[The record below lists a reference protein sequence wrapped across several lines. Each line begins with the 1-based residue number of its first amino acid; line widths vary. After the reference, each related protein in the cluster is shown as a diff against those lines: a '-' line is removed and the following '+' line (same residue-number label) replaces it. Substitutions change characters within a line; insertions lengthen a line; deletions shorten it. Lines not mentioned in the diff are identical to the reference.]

1 MATKLKNLKVTKV
14 DFVDQGANPDAH
26 IKLFKRKDE
35 KGEPNGKPDNGTD
48 EPEKKEALFK
58 RFIENAAKLF
68 GISNFKADDDEET
81 GKGGTTEDVAKSG
94 AETFGAKL
102 ERRNLEVITNEI
114 WDMCY
119 ALNTSL
125 CSILTDSDLDIEQ
138 TKAAMKESLKEFS
151 EYADGT
157 AQSWVEGKA
166 SNISKDLEFDL
177 AVAKSAYKRLG
188 DRIAKSEEHTDGKM
202 DEGEK
207 GDHEEM
213 KIDKSKL
220 TESER
225 AFLESIEKRYGTEDD
240 AGAAQ
245 TAQQPTGGTG
255 AAQTQTAAT
264 NASDEVAKALEKLGL
279 SNVTKQNQQQG
290 EADIFKGLNPVVKAQ
305 LESLMKF
312 KEEAEAKELKE
323 VAKKYAILGKS
334 EDELLPVLKSTK
346 AASQEAYDQLIT
358 TLDGAVAAVEKSGVF
373 GEVGK
378 NGHSTQVG
386 KSAAPT
392 TAEAKIDSIAKS
404 YMEKEP
410 RMAYSDAV
418 AKAWEDNPDLVSQ
431 YEQEAGF

>member
-58 RFIENAAKLF
+58 RFVENAAKLF
-68 GISNFKADDDEET
+68 GISNFKADGGKET
-81 GKGGTTEDVAKSG
+81 GTDDTPEDVAKSG
-94 AETFGAKL
+94 AETFGARL
-102 ERRNLEVITNEI
+102 ERRNLEIITNEI

-125 CSILTDSDLDIEQ
+125 CSILTDNDLDIEQ

-151 EYADGT
+151 EYADGI
-157 AQSWVEGKA
+157 AQSWAEGKA

-202 DEGEK
+202 EDKK

-245 TAQQPTGGTG
+245 TAQQPAGGAG

-279 SNVTKQNQQQG
+279 SGITKQNQQG

-312 KEEAEAKELKE
+312 KEETEAKELKE
-323 VAKKYAILGKS
+323 IAKKYAILGKT
-334 EDELLPVLKSTK
+334 EDELMPVLKSTK

-378 NGHSTQVG
+378 SGHATQVG

-404 YMEKEP
+404 YMEKAPE
-410 RMAYSDAV
+410 MTYSDAL
-418 AKAWEDNPDLVSQ
+418 AKAWEDNPDLISQ

>member
-1 MATKLKNLKVTKV
+1 MAAKLKNLKVTKV

-26 IKLFKRKDE
+26 IKLFKRKDGE
-35 KGEPNGKPDNGTD
+35 KAEPKGKPDSGAD
-48 EPEKKEALFK
+48 EPEKKEAMFK
-58 RFIENAAKLF
+58 RFVESAAKMF
-68 GISNFKADDDEET
+68 GISNFKADNSE
-81 GKGGTTEDVAKSG
+81 GGTTEGVTKSG
-94 AETFGAKL
+94 AETFGTRL
-102 ERRNLEVITNEI
+102 ERRNLEIITNEI

-151 EYADGT
+151 EYADGI
-157 AQSWVEGKA
+157 AQSWAEGKA

-188 DRIAKSEEHTDGKM
+188 DRIAESEEHTDGKM

-207 GDHEEM
+207 GDHKEM

-245 TAQQPTGGTG
+245 TTQQPTGGTG
-255 AAQTQTAAT
+255 TAQPTAANT
-264 NASDEVAKALEKLGL
+264 NDETVAKALEKLGL
-279 SNVTKQNQQQG
+279 SSITQQNQQQG
-290 EADIFKGLNPVVKAQ
+290 ETDDVFKGLNPVVKAQ
-305 LESLMKF
+305 LEALMKF

-323 VAKKYAILGKS
+323 IAKKYAILGKT

-373 GEVGK
+373 GEIGK
-378 NGHSTQVG
+378 SGHATQVG
-386 KSAAPT
+386 KSAAPTT

-404 YMEKEP
+404 YMEKAPE
-410 RMAYSDAV
+410 MAYSDAV
-418 AKAWEDNPDLVSQ
+418 AKAWEDNPDLMSQ